1 MSEIIGGPLEAGL
14 NLDFLHEHERL
25 PSCRFPMMVQADD
38 WAYRLPDRIPPP
50 RCPFH
55 CGHRKAIWDQL
66 LMVATRG
73 VIVTPDGAIVAS
85 ASPLFNPLPIFVV
98 KTQIWIAIQVELLQ
112 YIGCIVTSPN
122 DAHSP
127 VGPARRQGGRS
138 PGRPRPGLFCSA
150 FDVLFI

>member
-1 MSEIIGGPLEAGL
+1 
-14 NLDFLHEHERL
+14 
-25 PSCRFPMMVQADD
+25 
-38 WAYRLPDRIPPP
+38 
-50 RCPFH
+50 
-55 CGHRKAIWDQL
+55 
-66 LMVATRG
+66 MVATPG
-73 VIVTPDGAIVAS
+73 VIGTSDGAIVAS

-138 PGRPRPGLFCSA
+138 PGRPRPGLFCAA